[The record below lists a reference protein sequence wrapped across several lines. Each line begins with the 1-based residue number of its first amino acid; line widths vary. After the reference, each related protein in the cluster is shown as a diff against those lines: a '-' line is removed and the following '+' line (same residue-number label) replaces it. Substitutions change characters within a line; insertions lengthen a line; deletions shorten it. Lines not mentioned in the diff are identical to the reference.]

1 MNIKRACV
9 SMLFLF
15 GWFATK
21 DSSKE
26 SFFKSPKEFELSED
40 KSVEEKKEVID
51 REYQHPIENRKPSR
65 MIFMKQP
72 LGDHRLN
79 KHHRETCARKHN
91 QNDNHLPRRLDMPAI
106 LKSLYPLGCRHVYG
120 VI

>member
-1 MNIKRACV
+1 MKRACV

-26 SFFKSPKEFELSED
+26 SFFKSPKELKLSED
-40 KSVEEKKEVID
+40 KSVEEKKQVID
-51 REYQHPIENRKPSR
+51 REDQHPVEYGKPSR

-72 LGDHRLN
+72 LGNHRLN
-79 KHHRETCARKHN
+79 KHHCETCACKYN
-91 QNDNHLPRRLDMPAI
+91 
-106 LKSLYPLGCRHVYG
+106 
-120 VI
+120 